1 MTPRKTGFVGH
12 VIELPDPWRYMPGD
26 QLLSDTVMVDW
37 MIRRHC
43 EFGLVDPYDPE
54 LVNPASID
62 LRLGD
67 HLLIESCEHGFV
79 RYSLENHTEQD
90 PYELK
95 PGQFVLAPSVET
107 INLAPYLLG
116 EVRLKSSRARGGL
129 EHLNAGY
136 CDPGWNGS
144 KLTMELKNVLQLNT
158 IPLWPGLRIVQMKLT
173 KLAMTPSAHYGETG
187 RYNGD
192 QGAQEAK
199 P

>member
-1 MTPRKTGFVGH
+1 MA
-12 VIELPDPWRYMPGD
+12 
-26 QLLSDTVMVDW
+26 SDVMVDW
-37 MIRRHC
+37 MIRRQC
-43 EFGLVDPYDPE
+43 ELFDLVDPYDPD
-54 LVNPASID
+54 LINPASLD

-79 RYSLENHTEQD
+79 RYDLSAHSQAD

-107 INLAPYLLG
+107 INLPPYLVG
-116 EVRLKSSRARGGL
+116 EVRLKSSMARRGL

-144 KLTMELKNVLQLNT
+144 KLTMELKNMLQLRCV
-158 IPLWPGLRIVQMKLT
+158 PLWPGMRIVQIKLT
-173 KLAMTPSAHYGETG
+173 KLAIMPSVGYAETG

-192 QGAQEAK
+192 QAAQVAK